1 MKRYIVRFALLLILL
16 TGANIASFADPEP
29 NEDPQ
34 TNDAPLDGG
43 LSILIA
49 VGVGYGA
56 KKMHEA
62 RKKNKTNDK

>member
-1 MKRYIVRFALLLILL
+1 MKRYIVRFALLMFLL
-16 TGANIASFADPEP
+16 AVLSSPSFADPEP

-49 VGVGYGA
+49 AGVGYGA
-56 KKMHEA
+56 KKMHGA

>member
-1 MKRYIVRFALLLILL
+1 MKRYIVRFAMLLILL
-16 TGANIASFADPEP
+16 TGTNIASFADPEP

-49 VGVGYGA
+49 AGVGYGA
-56 KKMHEA
+56 KKMHGA
-62 RKKNKTNDK
+62 RKRVPKRNK